1 MDLGGVRRKMMR
13 KIFERKNCKRL
24 QFLKRWY
31 AVGQRF
37 FLNGTET
44 LYYAYCILV
53 EVFMM
58 CLIILF
64 RFDTHI
70 MMGLAYG
77 RVTQD
82 TARLT
87 IAQAMIK
94 VCAFSGLQISMGLRY
109 KHR

>member
-1 MDLGGVRRKMMR
+1 
-13 KIFERKNCKRL
+13 
-24 QFLKRWY
+24 
-31 AVGQRF
+31 
-37 FLNGTET
+37 
-44 LYYAYCILV
+44 
-53 EVFMM
+53 M

-94 VCAFSGLQISMGLRY
+94 VCAFSGLQISVGLCY
-109 KHR
+109 K